1 MTFIYPSDVSLLKDA
16 FFDPL
21 DYIRSL
27 RHALK
32 HSAPYHC
39 NTVIMWFLLDY
50 CWIMYSISG
59 LFSLSCSS
67 VKARPMSVPGTIVFP
82 VLSTETDTGQALSLF
97 YIKEWINV
105 EWDITLVFREV
116 KSGWGGDKP
125 AGVVWWVLGGSHT
138 VLEKPQKQRPLS
150 QCECPG
156 KHSAGI

>member
-21 DYIRSL
+21 DNIRSL

-39 NTVIMWFLLDY
+39 NTIIMWFLLDY
-50 CWIMYSISG
+50 CWIMCSISG

-67 VKARPMSVPGTIVFP
+67 VKAGHVCSGHNSIPSTQHWDWYWPG
-82 VLSTETDTGQALSLF
+82 VLSLLYKGMNKHRMGHNSCLQRGQVWL
-97 YIKEWINV
+97 
-105 EWDITLVFREV
+105 R
-116 KSGWGGDKP
+116 GDKP
-125 AGVVWWVLGGSHT
+125 AGVVWWVLGGNHT
-138 VLEKPQKQRPLS
+138 VLENQKQRPLS